1 MFWYE
6 DEVKRLERERSSL
19 TFSPRTAFYGSSSIR
34 LWPHLKDDF
43 PELSPVNLGFG
54 GSTLAACVWYF
65 ERIFTAYDLELI
77 ILYAGDNDLGDG
89 RHPEE
94 VFICF
99 KQLVA
104 QIKDK
109 YGAIPVFFVSIKPS
123 VSRRNITNQIKYTNH
138 IIQKEILKHSSLH
151 YIDIYQ
157 EMLDEKGEPN
167 TNFFQPDGLHL
178 NEKGYS
184 LWKNVISLNVN
195 YFFNLI

>member
-6 DEVKRLERERSSL
+6 DEVKRLERERTML
-19 TFSPRTAFYGSSSIR
+19 TFSPKTAFYGSSSIR

-43 PELSPVNLGFG
+43 SELQPVNLGFG

-65 ERIFTAYDLELI
+65 DRIFASYKLNLI
-77 ILYAGDNDLGDG
+77 VVYAGDNDLGDG

-94 VFICF
+94 VFISF

-104 QIKDK
+104 KIRERFNS
-109 YGAIPVFFVSIKPS
+109 IPIFYVSIKPS
-123 VSRRNITNQIKYTNH
+123 ISRKNITNQIKYTNH
-138 IIQKEILKHSSLH
+138 IIRREILKDSSLH

-157 EMLDEKGEPN
+157 EMLDENGEPN
-167 TNFFQPDGLHL
+167 PNFFQPDGLHL
-178 NEKGYS
+178 NDKGYA
-184 LWKNVISLNVN
+184 LWKNIISMNVN